1 MSRTGYRSFKFPGKE
16 EQDADGSSNV
26 GELLK
31 AKADEGVNVLLMIWN
46 DKTYK
51 GSYEGWLINCPENN
65 INICSRHP
73 FLNHGIFPVLI
84 FDQRCIFLVVSVQ

>member
-31 AKADEGVNVLLMIWN
+31 EKAEEGVKVLMLVWDELASGKICDAGLMGTH
-46 DKTYK
+46 DEETRAYF
-51 GSYEGWLINCPENN
+51 EGKAMK
-65 INICSRHP
+65 SS
-73 FLNHGIFPVLI
+73 G
-84 FDQRCIFLVVSVQ
+84 

>member
-31 AKADEGVNVLLMIWN
+31 SKAKEGVKVLMLVWDELASGSLHAGLMGTH
-46 DKTYK
+46 DEETREFFKSK
-51 GSYEGWLINCPENN
+51 AMKSSG
-65 INICSRHP
+65 
-73 FLNHGIFPVLI
+73 
-84 FDQRCIFLVVSVQ
+84 